1 MAEAPET
8 VTKRNKKTSIIYLG
22 HIPPSF
28 EEVQMRK
35 FFTQFGN
42 IKNLRLSR
50 NKKTGASKHYAFVEF
65 DTPDVAEI
73 VAETMNN
80 YILFGHRLVCEVM
93 KADKVNKD
101 IWKGAN
107 KKFFVVNGVQKAAVA
122 MNKQKTPEQIK
133 ATLEKKLKKC
143 QEQIEKMKSQ
153 GQDTAVLEE
162 TCKSY
167 EKSLKELE
175 KKEKVV
181 EKKEKVVEKK
191 EKVVEKKEKVVEKKE
206 MAVVKRAAKAKKAV
220 KH

>member
-1 MAEAPET
+1 
-8 VTKRNKKTSIIYLG
+8 
-22 HIPPSF
+22 
-28 EEVQMRK
+28 MRK
-35 FFTQFGN
+35 FFAQFGN

-65 DTPDVAEI
+65 ETPDVAEI
-73 VAETMNN
+73 VAETMND

-107 KKFFVVNGVQKAAVA
+107 KKFFVVDGTKKAAAA
-122 MNKQKTPEQIK
+122 MNMQKTPEQIK
-133 ATLEKKLKKC
+133 VTLEKKLKKC
-143 QEQIEKMKSQ
+143 KEQIKQLKSRD
-153 GQDTAVLEE
+153 QDTSVLEE

-175 KKEKVV
+175 KEEKKEKVEEKKEKPVEEKKEKIV
-181 EKKEKVVEKK
+181 EKKEK
-191 EKVVEKKEKVVEKKE
+191 
-206 MAVVKRAAKAKKAV
+206 AVVKRAAKAKKAV